1 MIENTFLPDEKNVRR
16 RRSIHDIQSAAE
28 VVLSQYSDPIAIVI
42 SGAVYS
48 GNIAIQ
54 CLRGALFRRIP
65 ILWTLDQGFHPQEME
80 FYLDWHWSS
89 IDTNGEHNIMLRT
102 MVMWQGRTI
111 KFRMLNDG
119 ILRAVQY
126 F

>member
-80 FYLDWHWSS
+80 FFLDWHWSS
-89 IDTNGEHNIMLRT
+89 IDTNGDNIIT
-102 MVMWQGRTI
+102 GEEVVVV
-111 KFRMLNDG
+111 FR
-119 ILRAVQY
+119 
-126 F
+126 